1 MLSVITLVCQE
12 VAGVLTPLSATPA
25 ATPTKPYIS
34 EMFRLPSM
42 SSDLVQNE
50 VIDEGGGEIE
60 MFAEQEAEDRLDQ
73 LLMEEELSDAMLA
86 ISADNTIKETGEV
99 VEVEEKTN
107 TKTKDVITRNLD
119 MYVYNV
125 YFQLTLFSLV
135 ILMEVYLVMSVKS

>member
-25 ATPTKPYIS
+25 ATPTKPHIS

-50 VIDEGGGEIE
+50 DIDGGGGEIE

-73 LLMEEELSDAMLA
+73 LLMEEELSDANITMLA
-86 ISADNTIKETGEV
+86 ISADNTIKEMEEEEMG
-99 VEVEEKTN
+99 EKTN
-107 TKTKDVITRNLD
+107 TKTKDVITRNLER
-119 MYVYNV
+119 YVY
-125 YFQLTLFSLV
+125 
-135 ILMEVYLVMSVKS
+135 

>member
-25 ATPTKPYIS
+25 ATPTKPHIS

-119 MYVYNV
+119 MYVY
-125 YFQLTLFSLV
+125 
-135 ILMEVYLVMSVKS
+135 